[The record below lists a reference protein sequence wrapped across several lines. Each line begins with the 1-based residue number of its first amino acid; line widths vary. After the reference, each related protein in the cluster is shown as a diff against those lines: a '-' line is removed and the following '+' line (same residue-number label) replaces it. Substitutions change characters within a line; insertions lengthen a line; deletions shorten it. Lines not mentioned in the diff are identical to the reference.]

1 MAPLLIACTA
11 AFEGEAAR
19 LLEGGVAP
27 HSLTLSAA
35 RAATNLAATDRDPA
49 VREADVVFGQPH
61 PDDLLEARR
70 LSWAHLTSA
79 GFTRYAA
86 PRVRDALA
94 ARSIALTTS
103 SGVYADPCAEHA
115 LALMLAA
122 SRRLPECSENQRS
135 ARAWPSA
142 PIRARSALL
151 RGRRVL
157 LLGFGAI
164 GRRLA
169 ELLAPFGVELAILR
183 ERARGDEPGRV
194 VAPDALGDAFAW
206 ADHVVS
212 TLPESESTIGLVS
225 RPLLG
230 RMRED
235 AWFFNVGRGTTV
247 DQRALHDVLSAR
259 RIAGAYLDVTDP
271 EPLPPDHPLWSAP
284 GCWITPHSAGGRRE
298 EPAALVQHFLTNLRR
313 FERGEPLE
321 DRVI

>member
-1 MAPLLIACTA
+1 MVPLEITCTA

-19 LLEGGVAP
+19 LLAAGVAP
-27 HSLTLSAA
+27 HSLTPSVA
-35 RAATNLAATDRDPA
+35 RAATNLAATEPDVT

-61 PDDLLEARR
+61 PDDLLGAPR
-70 LSWAHLTSA
+70 LTWVHLTSA

-86 PRVRDALA
+86 PRVREALA
-94 ARSIALTTS
+94 ARGVVLTTS

-115 LALMLAA
+115 LASMLAA
-122 SRRLPECSENQRS
+122 SRCLPECSVNQRS
-135 ARAWPSA
+135 ERAWSSTS
-142 PIRARSALL
+142 IRARSALL

-157 LLGFGAI
+157 ILGFGAI
-164 GRRLA
+164 ARRLA
-169 ELLAPFGVELAILR
+169 ELLAPFGVDLAILR
-183 ERARGDEPGRV
+183 SRARGDEPGRV

-212 TLPESESTIGLVS
+212 TLPENESTIGLVS
-225 RPLLG
+225 RALLA

-235 AWFFNVGRGTTV
+235 AWFFNIGRGTTV
-247 DQRALHDVLSAR
+247 DQGALLEVLSER

-298 EPAALVQHFLTNLRR
+298 EPVALVQHFLGNLRR
-313 FERGEPLE
+313 YERGEPLE

>member
-1 MAPLLIACTA
+1 
-11 AFEGEAAR
+11 
-19 LLEGGVAP
+19 VA
-27 HSLTLSAA
+27 S
-35 RAATNLAATDRDPA
+35 
-49 VREADVVFGQPH
+49 
-61 PDDLLEARR
+61 R
-70 LSWAHLTSA
+70 LSWVHLTSA

-86 PRVRDALA
+86 VRVREALV
-94 ARSIALTTS
+94 ARGIALTTS

-115 LALMLAA
+115 LALLLAA
-122 SRRLPECSENQRS
+122 SRRLPECAENQQT

-169 ELLAPFGVELAILR
+169 ALLAPFEVDLAIF
-183 ERARGDEPGRV
+183 RARACGGEPGRV
-194 VAPDALGDAFAW
+194 VTPDVLGDAFAW
-206 ADHVVS
+206 AEHIVS
-212 TLPESESTIGLVS
+212 TLPESESTSQLVS
-225 RPLLG
+225 RELLAQ
-230 RMRED
+230 MRPE

-247 DQRALHDVLSAR
+247 DQDALLEALSAR

-284 GCWITPHSAGGRRE
+284 GCSITPHSAGGRRE
-298 EPAALVQHFLTNLRR
+298 EPVALVHHFLANLRR